1 MKERGQHEQDGQ
13 GDGVL
18 EHHEGFPFRAARTAL
33 RRAVRAAPVFRSA
46 CGSQGGADR
55 GDAIKGDGGERAVPF
70 GDQRKEA
77 GRLRLALDLSYERRV
92 DCLSRR
98 AAAGGDRAFGQDPG
112 AESGQGGG
120 GSHGQAQDPQGEPA
134 EDGQRR
140 GRVTGQGG
148 VQALVP
154 GEGPGA
160 DDAVSSA
167 SLWRRG
173 LSRDARRRPVRDT
186 TARRVA
192 RDVQQP
198 DGSVACHLFPAWGE
212 SGVGGYRAFPVR
224 LPSGV
229 RYWTV
234 LDAGWR
240 VVEPADGFLLHMRLG
255 RDLAESSTKAYA
267 ISLALFLDWCEGAGL
282 AWPQAPRALGRFV
295 HWLRFDDP
303 ARAGAPDFSRP
314 VRGERRVNCVLAAVR
329 EFFRHAAAEG
339 LVEPGVLR
347 VLFEVADDRWLPA
360 EARGEGMGR
369 SRLRPRHRLREPERT
384 VEGLGDEEVLG
395 LLRACGN
402 ARDRFIV
409 LALWRMGLRRGEL
422 TGLRGED
429 VHFVP
434 DATRLG
440 CGVKGPHVHVRRR
453 DNPNGAAAK
462 SPRPRAVPADW
473 LVVQAYDQYMSDRDA
488 CPAARSCDFLLVNLY
503 RGQAGAP
510 MRPGALN
517 DLLAALSRRA
527 GLARQARPH
536 LARHAFAANV
546 AASGATLDEIKD
558 LLGHS
563 SFTAS
568 EVYLHPSPQRLRE
581 AVARVPVPRGGAHEV
596 IR

>member
-1 MKERGQHEQDGQ
+1 M
-13 GDGVL
+13 
-18 EHHEGFPFRAARTAL
+18 
-33 RRAVRAAPVFRSA
+33 
-46 CGSQGGADR
+46 
-55 GDAIKGDGGERAVPF
+55 
-70 GDQRKEA
+70 
-77 GRLRLALDLSYERRV
+77 
-92 DCLSRR
+92 
-98 AAAGGDRAFGQDPG
+98 
-112 AESGQGGG
+112 
-120 GSHGQAQDPQGEPA
+120 
-134 EDGQRR
+134 
-140 GRVTGQGG
+140 
-148 VQALVP
+148 
-154 GEGPGA
+154 
-160 DDAVSSA
+160 
-167 SLWRRG
+167 
-173 LSRDARRRPVRDT
+173 
-186 TARRVA
+186 
-192 RDVQQP
+192 
-198 DGSVACHLFPAWGE
+198 
-212 SGVGGYRAFPVR
+212 GGYRAFPVR

-240 VVEPADGFLLHMRLG
+240 VAEPADGFLLHMRLG

-339 LVEPGVLR
+339 LVEPGALR
-347 VLFEVADDRWLPA
+347 VLFEVADDRNLPA

-369 SRLRPRHRLREPERT
+369 SRLRPRHRLREPERA

-462 SPRPRAVPADW
+462 SRRPRAVPADW

-503 RGQAGAP
+503 RVHAGQVLLSTCRAACSAG
-510 MRPGALN
+510 R
-517 DLLAALSRRA
+517 
-527 GLARQARPH
+527 
-536 LARHAFAANV
+536 
-546 AASGATLDEIKD
+546 
-558 LLGHS
+558 S
-563 SFTAS
+563 SSACK
-568 EVYLHPSPQRLRE
+568 
-581 AVARVPVPRGGAHEV
+581 
-596 IR
+596 

>member
-1 MKERGQHEQDGQ
+1 M
-13 GDGVL
+13 
-18 EHHEGFPFRAARTAL
+18 
-33 RRAVRAAPVFRSA
+33 
-46 CGSQGGADR
+46 
-55 GDAIKGDGGERAVPF
+55 
-70 GDQRKEA
+70 
-77 GRLRLALDLSYERRV
+77 
-92 DCLSRR
+92 
-98 AAAGGDRAFGQDPG
+98 
-112 AESGQGGG
+112 
-120 GSHGQAQDPQGEPA
+120 
-134 EDGQRR
+134 
-140 GRVTGQGG
+140 
-148 VQALVP
+148 
-154 GEGPGA
+154 
-160 DDAVSSA
+160 
-167 SLWRRG
+167 
-173 LSRDARRRPVRDT
+173 
-186 TARRVA
+186 
-192 RDVQQP
+192 
-198 DGSVACHLFPAWGE
+198 
-212 SGVGGYRAFPVR
+212 GGYRAFPVR

-240 VVEPADGFLLHMRLG
+240 VAEPADGFLLHMRLG

-295 HWLRFDDP
+295 HWLRFHDP
-303 ARAGAPDFSRP
+303 ARTGAPDFSRP

-339 LVEPGVLR
+339 LVEPGALR
-347 VLFEVADDRWLPA
+347 ALFEVADDRSLPA
-360 EARGEGMGR
+360 EARGEGMVR

-384 VEGLGDEEVLG
+384 VDGLADEEVLS

-402 ARDRFIV
+402 GRDRFIV

-440 CGVKGPHVHVRRR
+440 CGVKGPHLHVRRR

-462 SPRPRAVPADW
+462 SRRDRAVPADW

-488 CPAARSCDFLLVNLY
+488 CTAARSCDFLLVNLY

-510 MRPGALN
+510 MLPGAVN

-558 LLGHS
+558 LLGHA

-568 EVYLHPSPQRLRE
+568 EVYLHPSPGRLRE
-581 AVARVPVPRGGAHEV
+581 AVARVPVPRGGVHEDL
-596 IR
+596 R

>member
-1 MKERGQHEQDGQ
+1 M
-13 GDGVL
+13 
-18 EHHEGFPFRAARTAL
+18 
-33 RRAVRAAPVFRSA
+33 
-46 CGSQGGADR
+46 
-55 GDAIKGDGGERAVPF
+55 
-70 GDQRKEA
+70 
-77 GRLRLALDLSYERRV
+77 
-92 DCLSRR
+92 
-98 AAAGGDRAFGQDPG
+98 
-112 AESGQGGG
+112 
-120 GSHGQAQDPQGEPA
+120 
-134 EDGQRR
+134 
-140 GRVTGQGG
+140 
-148 VQALVP
+148 
-154 GEGPGA
+154 
-160 DDAVSSA
+160 
-167 SLWRRG
+167 
-173 LSRDARRRPVRDT
+173 
-186 TARRVA
+186 
-192 RDVQQP
+192 
-198 DGSVACHLFPAWGE
+198 
-212 SGVGGYRAFPVR
+212 GGYRAFPVR

-240 VVEPADGFLLHMRLG
+240 VAEPADGFLLHMRLG

-295 HWLRFDDP
+295 HWLRFHDP
-303 ARAGAPDFSRP
+303 ARTGAPDFSRP

-339 LVEPGVLR
+339 LVEPGALR
-347 VLFEVADDRWLPA
+347 ALFEVADDRNLPA
-360 EARGEGMGR
+360 EARGEGMVR

-384 VEGLGDEEVLG
+384 VDGLADEEVLS

-402 ARDRFIV
+402 GRDRFIV

-440 CGVKGPHVHVRRR
+440 CGVKGPHLHVRRR

-462 SPRPRAVPADW
+462 SRRDRAVPADW

-488 CPAARSCDFLLVNLY
+488 CTAARSCDFLLVNLY

-510 MRPGALN
+510 MLPGAVN

-558 LLGHS
+558 LLGHA

-568 EVYLHPSPQRLRE
+568 EVYLHPSPGRLRE
-581 AVARVPVPRGGAHEV
+581 AVARVPVPRGGVHEDL
-596 IR
+596 R

>member
-1 MKERGQHEQDGQ
+1 M
-13 GDGVL
+13 
-18 EHHEGFPFRAARTAL
+18 
-33 RRAVRAAPVFRSA
+33 
-46 CGSQGGADR
+46 
-55 GDAIKGDGGERAVPF
+55 
-70 GDQRKEA
+70 
-77 GRLRLALDLSYERRV
+77 
-92 DCLSRR
+92 
-98 AAAGGDRAFGQDPG
+98 
-112 AESGQGGG
+112 
-120 GSHGQAQDPQGEPA
+120 
-134 EDGQRR
+134 
-140 GRVTGQGG
+140 
-148 VQALVP
+148 
-154 GEGPGA
+154 
-160 DDAVSSA
+160 
-167 SLWRRG
+167 
-173 LSRDARRRPVRDT
+173 
-186 TARRVA
+186 
-192 RDVQQP
+192 
-198 DGSVACHLFPAWGE
+198 
-212 SGVGGYRAFPVR
+212 GGYRAFPVQ

-240 VVEPADGFLLHMRLG
+240 VAEPADGFLLHMRLG
-255 RDLAESSTKAYA
+255 RDQAESSTKAYA

-295 HWLRFDDP
+295 HWLRFHDP
-303 ARAGAPDFSRP
+303 ARTGAPDFSRP

-339 LVEPGVLR
+339 LVEPGALR
-347 VLFEVADDRWLPA
+347 ALFEVADDRNLPA
-360 EARGEGMGR
+360 EACGEGMVR

-384 VEGLGDEEVLG
+384 VDGLADEEVLG

-402 ARDRFIV
+402 GRDRFIV

-434 DATRLG
+434 DAARLG
-440 CGVKGPHVHVRRR
+440 CGVKGPHLHVRRR

-462 SPRPRAVPADW
+462 SRRDRAVPADW

-488 CPAARSCDFLLVNLY
+488 CTAARSCDFLLVNLY

-510 MRPGALN
+510 MLPGAVN

-558 LLGHS
+558 LLGHA

-568 EVYLHPSPQRLRE
+568 EVYLHPSPGRLRE
-581 AVARVPVPRGGAHEV
+581 AVARVPVPRGGVHEDL
-596 IR
+596 R

>member
-1 MKERGQHEQDGQ
+1 M
-13 GDGVL
+13 
-18 EHHEGFPFRAARTAL
+18 
-33 RRAVRAAPVFRSA
+33 
-46 CGSQGGADR
+46 
-55 GDAIKGDGGERAVPF
+55 
-70 GDQRKEA
+70 
-77 GRLRLALDLSYERRV
+77 
-92 DCLSRR
+92 
-98 AAAGGDRAFGQDPG
+98 
-112 AESGQGGG
+112 
-120 GSHGQAQDPQGEPA
+120 
-134 EDGQRR
+134 
-140 GRVTGQGG
+140 
-148 VQALVP
+148 
-154 GEGPGA
+154 
-160 DDAVSSA
+160 
-167 SLWRRG
+167 
-173 LSRDARRRPVRDT
+173 
-186 TARRVA
+186 
-192 RDVQQP
+192 
-198 DGSVACHLFPAWGE
+198 
-212 SGVGGYRAFPVR
+212 GGYRAFPVR

-240 VVEPADGFLLHMRLG
+240 VAEPADGFLLHMRLG

-267 ISLALFLDWCEGAGL
+267 ISLALFLDWCEGAGM

-303 ARAGAPDFSRP
+303 ARAGPPDFSRP

-339 LVEPGVLR
+339 LVEPGTLR
-347 VLFEVADDRWLPA
+347 ALFEVADDRWLPA
-360 EARGEGMGR
+360 EARGEGTGR
-369 SRLRPRHRLREPERT
+369 SRLRPRHRLREPERA
-384 VEGLGDEEVLG
+384 VEGLDDEEVLG

-527 GLARQARPH
+527 GLARQARP
-536 LARHAFAANV
+536 
-546 AASGATLDEIKD
+546 
-558 LLGHS
+558 
-563 SFTAS
+563 
-568 EVYLHPSPQRLRE
+568 P
-581 AVARVPVPRGGAHEV
+581 ARVRGQHGGLG
-596 IR
+596 RDPG

>member
-1 MKERGQHEQDGQ
+1 M
-13 GDGVL
+13 
-18 EHHEGFPFRAARTAL
+18 
-33 RRAVRAAPVFRSA
+33 
-46 CGSQGGADR
+46 
-55 GDAIKGDGGERAVPF
+55 
-70 GDQRKEA
+70 
-77 GRLRLALDLSYERRV
+77 
-92 DCLSRR
+92 
-98 AAAGGDRAFGQDPG
+98 
-112 AESGQGGG
+112 
-120 GSHGQAQDPQGEPA
+120 
-134 EDGQRR
+134 
-140 GRVTGQGG
+140 
-148 VQALVP
+148 
-154 GEGPGA
+154 
-160 DDAVSSA
+160 
-167 SLWRRG
+167 
-173 LSRDARRRPVRDT
+173 
-186 TARRVA
+186 
-192 RDVQQP
+192 
-198 DGSVACHLFPAWGE
+198 
-212 SGVGGYRAFPVR
+212 GGYRAFPVR

-240 VVEPADGFLLHMRLG
+240 VAEPADGFLLHMRLG

-295 HWLRFDDP
+295 HWLRFHDP
-303 ARAGAPDFSRP
+303 ARAGTPDFSRP
-314 VRGERRVNCVLAAVR
+314 VRGERRVNSVLAAVR
-329 EFFRHAAAEG
+329 EFFRHAASAG
-339 LVEPGVLR
+339 LAGPGALR
-347 VLFEVADDRWLPA
+347 ALFEVADERSLPA
-360 EARGEGMGR
+360 EALGEGLPDA
-369 SRLRPRHRLREPERT
+369 RLRPRHRLREPERR
-384 VEGLGDEEVLG
+384 VEAVGDEEVLE
-395 LLRACGN
+395 LLRACRS

-453 DNPNGAAAK
+453 ENPNGAAAK

-473 LVVQAYDQYMSDRDA
+473 LVVQAYDQYMSDRDG

-503 RGQAGAP
+503 RGRAGAP

-568 EVYLHPSPQRLRE
+568 EVYLHPSPGRLRE
-581 AVARVPVPRGGAHEV
+581 AVDRVPVPRGGAHGAL
-596 IR
+596 R

>member
-1 MKERGQHEQDGQ
+1 M
-13 GDGVL
+13 
-18 EHHEGFPFRAARTAL
+18 
-33 RRAVRAAPVFRSA
+33 
-46 CGSQGGADR
+46 
-55 GDAIKGDGGERAVPF
+55 
-70 GDQRKEA
+70 
-77 GRLRLALDLSYERRV
+77 
-92 DCLSRR
+92 
-98 AAAGGDRAFGQDPG
+98 
-112 AESGQGGG
+112 
-120 GSHGQAQDPQGEPA
+120 
-134 EDGQRR
+134 
-140 GRVTGQGG
+140 
-148 VQALVP
+148 
-154 GEGPGA
+154 
-160 DDAVSSA
+160 
-167 SLWRRG
+167 
-173 LSRDARRRPVRDT
+173 
-186 TARRVA
+186 
-192 RDVQQP
+192 
-198 DGSVACHLFPAWGE
+198 
-212 SGVGGYRAFPVR
+212 GGYRAFPVR

-240 VVEPADGFLLHMRLG
+240 VAEPADGFLLHMRLG

-295 HWLRFDDP
+295 HWLRFHDP
-303 ARAGAPDFSRP
+303 ARTGVPDFSRP

-339 LVEPGVLR
+339 LVEPGALR
-347 VLFEVADDRWLPA
+347 ALFEVADDRSLPA
-360 EARGEGMGR
+360 EARGEGMVR

-384 VEGLGDEEVLG
+384 VDGLAHEEVLS

-402 ARDRFIV
+402 GRDRFIV

-434 DATRLG
+434 DAARLG
-440 CGVKGPHVHVRRR
+440 CGVKGPHLHVRRR

-462 SPRPRAVPADW
+462 SRRDRAVPADW

-488 CPAARSCDFLLVNLY
+488 CTAARSCDFLLVNLY

-510 MRPGALN
+510 MLPGAVN

-558 LLGHS
+558 LLGHA

-568 EVYLHPSPQRLRE
+568 EVYLHPSPGRLRE
-581 AVARVPVPRGGAHEV
+581 AVARVPVPRGGVHEDL
-596 IR
+596 R